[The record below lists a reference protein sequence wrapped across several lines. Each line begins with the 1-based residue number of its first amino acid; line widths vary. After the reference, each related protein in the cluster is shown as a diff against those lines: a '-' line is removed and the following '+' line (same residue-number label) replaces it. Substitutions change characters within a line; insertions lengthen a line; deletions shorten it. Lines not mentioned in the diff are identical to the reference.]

1 MDGAALRFTQ
11 LTQESTTERP
21 AGLKRSLGLFAVI
34 CLGLNGVIGQG
45 IFLVPGKAAD
55 LMGPS
60 ALVALAM
67 GALLCFCIALCFA
80 EVGSRF
86 RGTGGAYLYAREAF
100 GEFVG
105 FEVGWMTCWVAII
118 SWATLSNGFTV
129 VLAKFIPAVG
139 EGWTQ
144 KAVAVGVVT
153 LLSGVNALGAK
164 SGATVVKFFTVAKLI
179 PILAFMLIGAFF
191 MDGGNFE
198 PFAPK
203 GMTPLA
209 ETTLILLYAY
219 AGFETMVV
227 PAGEMENPQRTVPL
241 SLFIVLAVC
250 TVVYMCVYAVAT
262 GTHTSL
268 AGSENPVAEA
278 SANFL
283 GPGGATL
290 IGLGIC
296 LSVFGTNSGSALV
309 NPRRFFALA
318 ERGDLPAFL
327 AKVHPETGA
336 PLAAIG
342 LTWLATLV
350 LTLSGSFQQL
360 LVIGVL
366 ARFAQ
371 YIPTTL
377 AVLVLRRRADYDPD
391 AGYQIPLGPVVPI
404 ITLALCA
411 WLLLNTDPKKL
422 AFGGLALLLGVP
434 FYFLARRRRAQLG
447 ADD

>member
-1 MDGAALRFTQ
+1 MS
-11 LTQESTTERP
+11 ESEPTERRS
-21 AGLKRSLGLFAVI
+21 GLKRSLGLIAVI
-34 CLGLNGVIGQG
+34 SLGLNGVIGQG

-60 ALVALAM
+60 ALVALGM

-100 GEFVG
+100 GEFIG

-129 VLAKFIPAVG
+129 VLAKFIPEVG
-139 EGWTQ
+139 DGWTQ
-144 KAVAVGVVT
+144 KAVAVTVVT

-164 SGATVVKFFTVAKLI
+164 SGANVVKFFTVAKLI
-179 PILAFMLIGAFF
+179 PIFTFILVGAFF
-191 MDGGNFE
+191 LDGGNFE

-203 GMTPLA
+203 GMAPLA

-227 PAGEMENPQRTVPL
+227 PAGEMENPQRAVPL
-241 SLFIVLAVC
+241 SLFIVLAIC
-250 TVVYMCVYAVAT
+250 TVVYMSVYAVAT

-268 AGSENPVAEA
+268 AGAENPVAEA
-278 SANFL
+278 SVNFL
-283 GPGGATL
+283 APGGATL
-290 IGLGIC
+290 IGLGIV

-327 AKVHPETGA
+327 ARTHPETGA

-342 LTWLATLV
+342 VTWVATII

-371 YIPTTL
+371 YIPTTV
-377 AVLVLRRRADYDPD
+377 AVLVLRRRPDYDPD
-391 AGYQIPLGPVVPI
+391 AGYRIPLGPVIPI
-404 ITLALCA
+404 VTLGLCG
-411 WLLLNTDPKKL
+411 WLLFNTDPKKL
-422 AFGGLALLLGVP
+422 GLGALALALGVP
-434 FYFLARRRRAQLG
+434 FYFLARRRRAQSPSE
-447 ADD
+447 A

>member
-1 MDGAALRFTQ
+1 
-11 LTQESTTERP
+11 
-21 AGLKRSLGLFAVI
+21 
-34 CLGLNGVIGQG
+34 
-45 IFLVPGKAAD
+45 
-55 LMGPS
+55 
-60 ALVALAM
+60 
-67 GALLCFCIALCFA
+67 
-80 EVGSRF
+80 
-86 RGTGGAYLYAREAF
+86 
-100 GEFVG
+100 
-105 FEVGWMTCWVAII
+105 
-118 SWATLSNGFTV
+118 
-129 VLAKFIPAVG
+129 
-139 EGWTQ
+139 
-144 KAVAVGVVT
+144 
-153 LLSGVNALGAK
+153 
-164 SGATVVKFFTVAKLI
+164 
-179 PILAFMLIGAFF
+179 MLIGAFF

-227 PAGEMENPQRTVPL
+227 PAGEMENPQRAVPL

-290 IGLGIC
+290 IGLGIV

-318 ERGDLPAFL
+318 ERGDMPAFL
-327 AKVHPETGA
+327 AKTHPETGA

-342 LTWLATLV
+342 LTWLATLA

-434 FYFLARRRRAQLG
+434 FYFLARRRRAQVS